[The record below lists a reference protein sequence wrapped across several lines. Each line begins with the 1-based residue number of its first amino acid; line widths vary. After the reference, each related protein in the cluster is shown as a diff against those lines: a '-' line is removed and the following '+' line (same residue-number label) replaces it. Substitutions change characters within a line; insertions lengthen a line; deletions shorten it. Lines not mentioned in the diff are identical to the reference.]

1 MNIYNRKTPNMGI
14 TIVPMLDILTILL
27 IFFIVHTEFKRQ
39 VNVLHLD
46 IPRTGNLAGEKGD
59 NSSILL
65 EVGAD
70 GTLAFGGRIITE
82 HQLPALVQE
91 HLEKAPDCTIQV
103 SAADSS
109 SLGRFLQVLD
119 QLTAAG
125 LKVEEVPVRIDYK
138 PVNELPANHST
149 M

>member
-1 MNIYNRKTPNMGI
+1 MTIYTRKAPTLGI

-39 VNVLHLD
+39 VSVLNLD
-46 IPRTGNLAGEKGD
+46 LPQTQNLAGERGD
-59 NSSILL
+59 SDSVLL
-65 EVGAD
+65 EIGAD
-70 GTLAFGGRIITE
+70 GTLAFGGQVISE
-82 HQLPALVQE
+82 QQLASLVRE
-91 HLEKAPDCTIQV
+91 LLEQSPDRTIQV
-103 SAADSS
+103 CAAEGS

-138 PVNELPANHST
+138 P
-149 M
+149 

>member
-1 MNIYNRKTPNMGI
+1 MTIYTRKAPTLGI

-39 VNVLHLD
+39 VSVLNLD
-46 IPRTGNLAGEKGD
+46 LPQTQNLAGERGD
-59 NSSILL
+59 SDSVLL
-65 EVGAD
+65 EIGAD
-70 GTLAFGGRIITE
+70 GTLAFGGQVISE
-82 HQLPALVQE
+82 QQLASLVRE
-91 HLEKAPDCTIQV
+91 LLEQYPDRTIQV
-103 SAADSS
+103 CAAEGS

-138 PVNELPANHST
+138 P
-149 M
+149 

>member
-1 MNIYNRKTPNMGI
+1 MTIYTRKAPTLGI

-39 VNVLHLD
+39 VSVLNLD
-46 IPRTGNLAGEKGD
+46 LPQTQNLAGERGD
-59 NSSILL
+59 SDSVLL

-70 GTLAFGGRIITE
+70 GTLAFGG
-82 HQLPALVQE
+82 QLISEQQLASVVREL
-91 HLEKAPDCTIQV
+91 LEQSPDRTIQV
-103 SAADSS
+103 CAAEGS

-138 PVNELPANHST
+138 P
-149 M
+149 